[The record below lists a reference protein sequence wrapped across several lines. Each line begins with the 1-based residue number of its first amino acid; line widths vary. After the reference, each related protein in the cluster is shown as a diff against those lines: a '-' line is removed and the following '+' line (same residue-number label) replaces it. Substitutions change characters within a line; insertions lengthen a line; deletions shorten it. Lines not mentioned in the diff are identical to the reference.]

1 MINYS
6 ESIDNPVSRLSITAL
21 DPFVAKDLADIVL
34 IQLDSLN
41 RFYKD
46 QVANE
51 KITFI
56 ESRITSVMKDFEKSE
71 SQLKEFNQQNRQI
84 SSPSLQLQ
92 LDRLQRD
99 VEIQKGIYL
108 TLKQQLELAKIEKIQ
123 ETSVI
128 QIIDNPQL
136 PIASNSKNLFIKVFL
151 AGVFGLM
158 IAIITSLVRNTS
170 QNASFN
176 ERKKIKKFKFLLKKK
191 SLDFFKDPQI
201 SGTLGFVLAF
211 GAPFFLSHESKN
223 PTYFGKYSTTALIIN
238 FFYIITTIFLFFSFI
253 SQRKK
258 PIQNTRL
265 KE

>member
-1 MINYS
+1 
-6 ESIDNPVSRLSITAL
+6 
-21 DPFVAKDLADIVL
+21 
-34 IQLDSLN
+34 
-41 RFYKD
+41 
-46 QVANE
+46 
-51 KITFI
+51 
-56 ESRITSVMKDFEKSE
+56 
-71 SQLKEFNQQNRQI
+71 
-84 SSPSLQLQ
+84 
-92 LDRLQRD
+92 
-99 VEIQKGIYL
+99 
-108 TLKQQLELAKIEKIQ
+108 
-123 ETSVI
+123 
-128 QIIDNPQL
+128 
-136 PIASNSKNLFIKVFL
+136 
-151 AGVFGLM
+151 M

-211 GAPFFLSHESKN
+211 GAPFFLSRIKN

>member
-1 MINYS
+1 MI
-6 ESIDNPVSRLSITAL
+6 D
-21 DPFVAKDLADIVL
+21 
-34 IQLDSLN
+34 LN

-136 PIASNSKNLFIKVFL
+136 PVASNSKNLFIKVFWL
-151 AGVFGLM
+151 EF
-158 IAIITSLVRNTS
+158 LV
-170 QNASFN
+170 
-176 ERKKIKKFKFLLKKK
+176 
-191 SLDFFKDPQI
+191 
-201 SGTLGFVLAF
+201 
-211 GAPFFLSHESKN
+211 
-223 PTYFGKYSTTALIIN
+223 
-238 FFYIITTIFLFFSFI
+238 
-253 SQRKK
+253 
-258 PIQNTRL
+258 
-265 KE
+265 